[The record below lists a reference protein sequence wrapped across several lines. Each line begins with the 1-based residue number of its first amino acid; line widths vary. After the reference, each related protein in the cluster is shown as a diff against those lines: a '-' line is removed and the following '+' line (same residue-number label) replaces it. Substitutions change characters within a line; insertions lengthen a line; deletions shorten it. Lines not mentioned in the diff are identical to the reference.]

1 MEEMKMDATAFLMAI
16 MAGIS
21 ALGFLG
27 FLGSGLL
34 DR

>member
-1 MEEMKMDATAFLMAI
+1 METTAFLMAI

-27 FLGSGLL
+27 FFGSGLFG
-34 DR
+34 R

>member
-1 MEEMKMDATAFLMAI
+1 METTTFLTAM

-27 FLGSGLL
+27 YIGSGFF
-34 DR
+34 D

>member
-1 MEEMKMDATAFLMAI
+1 MEATAFLMAS

-27 FLGSGLL
+27 YFGSGLFG
-34 DR
+34 R

>member
-1 MEEMKMDATAFLMAI
+1 METATFLMAM

-27 FLGSGLL
+27 FFGSGLF

>member
-1 MEEMKMDATAFLMAI
+1 METKTFLTAM

-27 FLGSGLL
+27 YFGSGLF
-34 DR
+34 D